1 MFKDKKVQ
9 FLKYLDDT
17 IQAADKE
24 EKELLLDERK
34 DDAQHVKVKTNIY
47 NVFKTTFQAV
57 LKNRTEE
64 EFIALYINKMNTIP
78 ANWKTSY
85 ENAKAHNDTEK
96 MLIEE
101 IKLQTLD
108 EIRTKFFEIWEDADD
123 RDKCN
128 KTI

>member
-101 IKLQTLD
+101 IKLQTLN